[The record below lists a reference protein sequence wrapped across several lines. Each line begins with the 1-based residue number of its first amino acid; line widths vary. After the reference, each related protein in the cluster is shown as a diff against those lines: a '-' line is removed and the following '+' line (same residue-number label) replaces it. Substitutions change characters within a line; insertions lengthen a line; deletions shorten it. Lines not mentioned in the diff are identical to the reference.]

1 MSMKTNIFVKK
12 FITPFYKVFT
22 TLFFDIRIIL
32 NKWRGLPYFFKTWR
46 EYNYLNKNNK
56 NFEIK
61 YNLLHPVLHERFE
74 DAGSARGHYF
84 FQDLWASSY
93 INNNKIVEIVD
104 VGSRIDGYIAQL
116 LSSTKVTYVDIRP
129 IRKFHE
135 NFIFKEGSILNLP
148 FENDILEV
156 ISCLHVIEHIGLG
169 RYGDD
174 INPLGFKDGI
184 NELKRVIKPG
194 GKVIFGTPVGNE
206 RLNFN
211 AHRVFN
217 PQTIVDC
224 FKPFN
229 LDEFSL
235 IDDKGLEVKK
245 NANFSDALDCNYG
258 CGLFIFSR
266 DES

>member
-1 MSMKTNIFVKK
+1 MSIKNNSFIKK
-12 FITPFYKVFT
+12 FFMPIYKVFT
-22 TLFFDIRIIL
+22 TLFFDIRLIL
-32 NKWRGLPYFFKTWR
+32 NKWRGLPYFFKTLK
-46 EYNYLNKNNK
+46 EYNSLNRDNQEFK
-56 NFEIK
+56 IK

-84 FQDLWASSY
+84 FQDLWASSF
-93 INNNKIVEIVD
+93 INNNKISEIVD

-129 IRKFHE
+129 IKEFHE
-135 NFIFKEGSILNLP
+135 NFIFKEGSILDLP
-148 FENDILEV
+148 FKNGTLDA

-169 RYGDD
+169 RYGDV
-174 INPLGFKDGI
+174 INPLGYKDGI
-184 NELKRVIKPG
+184 NELKRVVKPG
-194 GKVIFGTPVGNE
+194 GKIIFGTPVGNE

-217 PQTIVDC
+217 PETIVDC

-235 IDDKGLEVKK
+235 IDDKGLEVIK
-245 NANFSDALDCNYG
+245 NATFSDAVNCYYG